1 LLHLVRL
8 PKSVS
13 PVELVEMTCKFFE
26 DSVDRASTCSDF
38 GLELEELSIDRASIE
53 DLVRC
58 N

>member
-26 DSVDRASTCSDF
+26 DSVDRASTYSDF